1 MGALIYAGPF
11 AFLASIPVLYAWSDA
26 GPFLTPASILLALLI
41 AEHLGR
47 DKRSTSAPSAGF
59 RLLPVLYIPLQL
71 LIILWA
77 ARETAQA
84 GSAVAFVSLSLAVGV
99 CTGVFGVLA
108 AHEMVH
114 SRAPWHQVLG
124 TLLLTGMTY
133 PHFRIAHVY
142 GHHRLVATGRD
153 PSTAKLGETFY
164 SFLLRTLWAQWRV
177 AWDFENRRCRGQPAA
192 LLHNSAVRNI
202 IITGAVYGSSLWA
215 WGVEAAAFLALES
228 AIAVVV
234 LELFNYV
241 AHYGLS
247 RETSD
252 GTIERFGNAHSWNSS
267 GLGNL
272 LIFNMGR
279 HSHHHRAPSI
289 SYEGLKATRAPELPH
304 GYS

>member
-1 MGALIYAGPF
+1 MIAYTIIVLAAAERLGELIYAAHNTRALLAKGGVEIGRAHYPLFILLHTAWLVSIVLTLPLPAVVSWAALSAYLVLELLRVWTIGSLGPYWTTRIITLPN
-11 AFLASIPVLYAWSDA
+11 APLVKR
-26 GPFLTPASILLALLI
+26 GPYLTPASILLALLI

-59 RLLPVLYIPLQL
+59 RLIPVLYIPLQL

-77 ARETAQA
+77 ARQTAQA
-84 GSAVAFVSLSLAVGV
+84 GSVVAFVSLSLAVGV

-124 TLLLTGMTY
+124 TLLLAGMTY

-142 GHHRLVATGRD
+142 GHHRLAATGRD

-192 LLHNSAVRNI
+192 LLHNSAVR
-202 IITGAVYGSSLWA
+202 
-215 WGVEAAAFLALES
+215 
-228 AIAVVV
+228 
-234 LELFNYV
+234 
-241 AHYGLS
+241 
-247 RETSD
+247 
-252 GTIERFGNAHSWNSS
+252 
-267 GLGNL
+267 
-272 LIFNMGR
+272 
-279 HSHHHRAPSI
+279 
-289 SYEGLKATRAPELPH
+289 
-304 GYS
+304 